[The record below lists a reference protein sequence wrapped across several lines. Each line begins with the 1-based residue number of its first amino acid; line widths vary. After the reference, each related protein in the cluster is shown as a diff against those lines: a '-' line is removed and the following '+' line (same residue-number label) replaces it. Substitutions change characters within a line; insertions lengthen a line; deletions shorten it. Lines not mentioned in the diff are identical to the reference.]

1 MKPEDSNV
9 LFCFVSCILFHPE
22 FLAGCGPPGR
32 PPSLLLPAQCGAS
45 AWTSLSIPPDLAQ
58 WGQAEGPLLS
68 PGDPSFWAFQELL
81 AVPASHQ
88 EER

>member
-32 PPSLLLPAQCGAS
+32 HPFLLLPAQCGVS
-45 AWTSLSIPPDLAQ
+45 AWTQGLGWVSLSIPPNLAQ

-68 PGDPSFWAFQELL
+68 PGDPSFWAL
-81 AVPASHQ
+81 
-88 EER
+88 